1 MAFEFSVVNNGTG
14 FPLLLLVVVVVVV
27 AVAVAPMLS
36 LLVKLLE
43 IHRTTIDQ
51 FSTMVR

>member
-27 AVAVAPMLS
+27 VVAAAAGVFPGG
-36 LLVKLLE
+36 
-43 IHRTTIDQ
+43 IDVQ
-51 FSTMVR
+51 Q